1 MNSRMMF
8 TRAAG
13 ECCQCENVA
22 STKSNTQ
29 FVYAKATVNKLEIGN
44 TGIGNTSTMATF
56 SKVFAQIGDKC
67 CQCEN
72 VVITKSNFQFV
83 YAKATASKLEIG
95 NIGIGNTST
104 MATFTKMFAAREVFK
119 AGMNSK
125 INFTLPDGSSVP
137 DDGFLR

>member
-13 ECCQCENVA
+13 ECCQCENV
-22 STKSNTQ
+22 
-29 FVYAKATVNKLEIGN
+29 
-44 TGIGNTSTMATF
+44 
-56 SKVFAQIGDKC
+56 
-67 CQCEN
+67 
-72 VVITKSNFQFV
+72 VITKSNFQ
-83 YAKATASKLEIG
+83 LEIG
-95 NIGIGNTST
+95 NTGIGNTST

-125 INFTLPDGSSVP
+125 INFTLSDGSSVP